1 MRCFVILI
9 FKNLSIFIIFIHI
22 TFSYSSFVFV
32 VYELISIAQIEGMT
46 RIKGVVF
53 PEVGE
58 EINIS
63 QINF

>member
-1 MRCFVILI
+1 MRCFVIL
-9 FKNLSIFIIFIHI
+9 NLSVFIIFIHI
-22 TFSYSSFVFV
+22 TFSFVSV
-32 VYELISIAQIEGMT
+32 VYELISIAQIKGMT
-46 RIKGVVF
+46 RTKGVVS